1 MLYILDQRIR
11 YTLLLVLL
19 SSVDASN
26 CPHHLCLVVYH
37 FPAGFT
43 PTLASHGNA
52 KEKKPYYPTWPS
64 TLGVN
69 ASNKALKLQLNA
81 CLLLLEV

>member
-1 MLYILDQRIR
+1 MSVHAYIYVFVFEGRGSIMLYIPDQRIR

-26 CPHHLCLVVYH
+26 RPRYLCLVVYH

-43 PTLASHGNA
+43 PTLASHRNA
-52 KEKKPYYPTWPS
+52 KE
-64 TLGVN
+64 
-69 ASNKALKLQLNA
+69 
-81 CLLLLEV
+81 